1 MQSVTIC
8 RFCGRTIDG
17 EFVYCPWCGLS
28 RLGGEQAFQN
38 APRVF
43 ERLEDIKEKGLSSR
57 ISKME
62 QSLDDIEQDLI
73 RFMEAPKKR

>member
-28 RLGGEQAFQN
+28 LLGGEQAFQHDT
-38 APRVF
+38 RVF